1 MILIVNGE
9 RITSQQVQ
17 DEIKRLEPHYKSMFP
32 DQNPEEQTGQLAE
45 WARENLI
52 ESVLL
57 KQAAINDSWEI
68 PVEQVD
74 TAFEKLKAD
83 HGGDEQFY
91 QASGLTSRDDKYIKD
106 DLAQQQR
113 LERLIAELQAQA
125 SRPTEVETL
134 AYYQANPDQFMLPEM
149 VQAAH
154 IVKHI
159 EGFRTRVEAENEI
172 LELWSKMQEDH
183 SFEELAGI
191 DSDCADNSGDLG
203 LFPRGQMV
211 EEFDQVVFNLEPGT
225 TSDVFE
231 TAFGFHI
238 VKVYEHHPPQS
249 VDYSD
254 VQSQISEKLYEDRK
268 TEQIESYVD
277 SLKQNARIT
286 YRPYNGKPVKFLT
299 SILIKP
305 SGPDCNLDCDYCFYL
320 EKVDLYQESKKHR
333 MDEETLEILIRQ
345 AIQQSE
351 GPLSFGWQ
359 GGEPTLMGLPF
370 FQKAVEFQGKYGF
383 GRKIGNGLQTNGI
396 LIDREWIGFLKEYN
410 FLVGLSIDGAEHVH
424 DKYRKFREGGK
435 SWRKVVDKAEL
446 MLRSEV
452 SINALSVVND
462 YSVHYPEETYNF
474 LKSLGF
480 QYMQFIPVVETDLNH
495 PESAAPF
502 SVNPTD
508 FGNFL
513 CRIFDLWR
521 ADFRDGVATTS
532 VRHFDSVFHTY
543 VGLDAP
549 ECTLLKQ
556 CGNYVV
562 VEHNGDV
569 YACDFFFEQDWRLGN
584 LHDDDLLV
592 MLNSDNQNKFG
603 NLKADMHPDCQKC
616 AWRWHCYGGCTKDRL
631 RDPRDNGLSHFCSA
645 YKKFFNHANQ
655 QLKQLAKE
663 WEQAQTRT
671 GEPVDT
677 NKNTSSVKIK
687 NGRNDPC

>member
-9 RITSQQVQ
+9 RISSQQVQ
-17 DEIKRLEPHYKSMFP
+17 DEIKRLEPNYKSMFP
-32 DQNPEEQTGQLAE
+32 DQNPEEQTSQLAE

-57 KQAAINDSWEI
+57 KQAAINDSCEI

-91 QASGLTSRDDKYIKD
+91 QTCGLTNHDDKYIKD
-106 DLAQQQR
+106 DLVQQQR
-113 LERLIAELQAQA
+113 LDRLIVELQAQA
-125 SRPTEVETL
+125 SQPTEEETL
-134 AYYQANPDQFMLPEM
+134 AYYQANPDQFLLPEM
-149 VQAAH
+149 VHAAH

-172 LELWSKMQEDH
+172 RELWSKMQEDH

-191 DSDCADNSGDLG
+191 GSDCADNSGDLG

-238 VKVYEHHPPQS
+238 VKVYEHHPPRS
-249 VDYSD
+249 VDYSE
-254 VQSQISEKLYEDRK
+254 VQLQISEKLYKDRK

-286 YRPYNGKPVKFLT
+286 YRPYDGKPVKFLT

-320 EKVDLYQESKKHR
+320 EKADLYQESKKHR
-333 MDEETLEILIRQ
+333 MDEETLEILIKQ

-351 GPLSFGWQ
+351 GPLLFGWQ

-370 FQKAVEFQGKYGF
+370 FRKAVEFQGKYGF
-383 GRKIGNGLQTNGI
+383 GRKIGNSLQTNGI
-396 LIDREWIGFLKEYN
+396 LIDREWISFLKENN
-410 FLVGLSIDGAEHVH
+410 FLVGLSIVGAEYVH
-424 DKYRKFREGGK
+424 DKYRKFRNGEK
-435 SWRKVVDKAEL
+435 SWQKVVDNAEL

-474 LKSLGF
+474 LKTLGF
-480 QYMQFIPVVETDLNH
+480 RYMQFIPVVETDLNH

-569 YACDFFFEQDWRLGN
+569 YACDFFVEKDWNLGN
-584 LHDDDLLV
+584 LQDDDLIM
-592 MLNSDNQNKFG
+592 MLNSETQDKFSG
-603 NLKADMHPDCQKC
+603 LKADIHPECQQC
-616 AWRWHCYGGCTKDRL
+616 HWLRQCRGGCTKDRI
-631 RDPRDNGLSHFCSA
+631 RDPRDNSLSHFCSS
-645 YKKFFNHANQ
+645 YKMFFNHADE
-655 QLKQLAKE
+655 QLKQLAAE
-663 WEQAQTRT
+663 WKQRQEMVEKTPSRT
-671 GEPVDT
+671 VE
-677 NKNTSSVKIK
+677 KKIK
-687 NGRNDPC
+687 VG